1 MNHDFASH
9 YNDKKEHFFFLMTWA
24 AMETLTNLLLCASA
38 ELVTAW
44 HGTLIAAIKKTLI
57 KTEEPS

>member
-44 HGTLIAAIKKTLI
+44 HGTLIAAIKK
-57 KTEEPS
+57 KNFN